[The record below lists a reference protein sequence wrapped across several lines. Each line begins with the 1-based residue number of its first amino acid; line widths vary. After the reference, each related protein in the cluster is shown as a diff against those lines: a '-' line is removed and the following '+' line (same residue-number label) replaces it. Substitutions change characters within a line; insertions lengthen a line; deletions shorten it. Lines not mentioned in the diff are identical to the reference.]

1 MNEEIMSEINDLKA
15 TLFDANA
22 ALKKATVLFEECTDK
37 YDTLLGKLIDMGEKE
52 LTTDDAMDISDD
64 VAVETKEE
72 DIIDDMSVVDE
83 PVAEAPAVEEVPAES
98 VAETPVAEEAPADAI
113 AETPVV
119 EEAPAEPVAE
129 TPVAEEAPAEPV
141 AETPVVEEAPT
152 EAVAETPAVEEAP
165 TEAVAETPAVEEA
178 PAEAVAETPAVEEA
192 PTEAVA
198 ETPAVEEALAEAV
211 TTDVPL
217 APTTDV
223 ISNQLIPTIPEI
235 KEESSTEENDAGKT
249 VFKKETAEPTK
260 ALLVNPNQAKN
271 LRNSKDSQKQ
281 LIESVPTEVVE
292 TPVEAVAQEN
302 TDPKAQME
310 AIMEE
315 VEQAKANNDMAKAEE
330 LLNKVS
336 ELNKQF
342 VKAA

>member
-113 AETPVV
+113 AETPGV

-129 TPVAEEAPAEPV
+129 TPVAEEAPAEP
-141 AETPVVEEAPT
+141 
-152 EAVAETPAVEEAP
+152 VAETPAVEEAP

-217 APTTDV
+217 APTTDE

>member
-192 PTEAVA
+192 
-198 ETPAVEEALAEAV
+198 LAEAV

-217 APTTDV
+217 APTTDE